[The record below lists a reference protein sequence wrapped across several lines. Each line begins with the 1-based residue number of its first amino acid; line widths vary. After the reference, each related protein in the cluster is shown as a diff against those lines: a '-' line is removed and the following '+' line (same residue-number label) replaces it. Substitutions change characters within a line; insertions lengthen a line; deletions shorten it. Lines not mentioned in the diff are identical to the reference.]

1 MKKYHDRFLMI
12 SLIGVA
18 CLFFVFILLFN
29 TIPNFRDC
37 IGIGVLT
44 IICSIVITCL
54 FDKYLSAKYSDR
66 FWMLIF
72 GIINLVSHMSYVFF
86 ISDKG
91 EQISDFFTTYKV
103 VVTGDI
109 GGLVDYYRIA
119 PHKYVYAWLLHNM
132 GFKSQ
137 MSIQIFQAISVSATV
152 VLLFLLAVKI
162 RNQTAAFMACIYYTI
177 LLPRIAYIS
186 IIVEEHI
193 TVNIVLLL
201 ALLYIH
207 IMENWNKEDIKKNE
221 FIRYLIMTLLTGLL
235 MGIGV
240 FFKDWGTILFLAAV
254 ISLIIKSFKMK
265 KEWIVTALLGFVF
278 IFSFRFVTR
287 EFVLDICKDE
297 IGVEVHKDTLPF
309 YIYSTFYPTL
319 SGGYDGEW
327 YEYVINRYK
336 NNDWNFEQ
344 TDKEL
349 MKEWRR
355 AVAENKELVLPLIKR
370 KCETA
375 YGNISVLEDWSYNG
389 LFQEW
394 KDRFANVHNLSSK
407 VNNGLFFSVMILAGI
422 CSMINIRLKNFMV
435 LFINISLIGCFLSV
449 AFMEGQGR
457 YKYSLLALWF
467 VLAGICAAEI
477 GKYIAEKRM
486 LNSIKNEYIYSRK
499 ERNL

>member
-1 MKKYHDRFLMI
+1 
-12 SLIGVA
+12 
-18 CLFFVFILLFN
+18 
-29 TIPNFRDC
+29 
-37 IGIGVLT
+37 
-44 IICSIVITCL
+44 
-54 FDKYLSAKYSDR
+54 
-66 FWMLIF
+66 
-72 GIINLVSHMSYVFF
+72 
-86 ISDKG
+86 
-91 EQISDFFTTYKV
+91 
-103 VVTGDI
+103 
-109 GGLVDYYRIA
+109 
-119 PHKYVYAWLLHNM
+119 
-132 GFKSQ
+132 
-137 MSIQIFQAISVSATV
+137 
-152 VLLFLLAVKI
+152 
-162 RNQTAAFMACIYYTI
+162 
-177 LLPRIAYIS
+177 
-186 IIVEEHI
+186 
-193 TVNIVLLL
+193 
-201 ALLYIH
+201 
-207 IMENWNKEDIKKNE
+207 
-221 FIRYLIMTLLTGLL
+221 

-486 LNSIKNEYIYSRK
+486 LNSIKHEYIYSRK